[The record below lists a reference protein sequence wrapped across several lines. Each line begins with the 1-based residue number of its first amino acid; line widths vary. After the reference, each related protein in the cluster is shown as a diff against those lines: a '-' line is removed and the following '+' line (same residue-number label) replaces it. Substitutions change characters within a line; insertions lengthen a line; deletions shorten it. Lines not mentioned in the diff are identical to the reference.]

1 MEGKS
6 ACKPAAEAD
15 PAELDKQFLESLGAF
30 TCCSK
35 TENRLLFIFFNVMN
49 DSLRLCWRWVPLIQ
63 LQAWNFFFDPSE
75 RGKIYSLLN
84 VSSKKE
90 MSN

>member
-6 ACKPAAEAD
+6 ACKPAAEVD

-30 TCCSK
+30 ACCSE
-35 TENRLLFIFFNVMN
+35 TENQLLFIFFNVMN

-63 LQAWNFFFDPSE
+63 LSMKFFFRSFSE
-75 RGKIYSLLN
+75 RKDIF
-84 VSSKKE
+84 SSQCLFKE
-90 MSN
+90 RDE

>member
-1 MEGKS
+1 MQGKS
-6 ACKPAAEAD
+6 ACKPAEAD

-63 LQAWNFFFDPSE
+63 LSKHEIFFWILQREE
-75 RGKIYSLLN
+75 RYILF
-84 VSSKKE
+84 
-90 MSN
+90 